1 MGLILILLTGLAWGG
16 VGVVLGASSRR
27 KIDGVVFVAVAT
39 AIGAGI
45 SWICLVNWAV
55 VLDGDVDG
63 RPSLLPILVTAG
75 VAGSLGMLSLQ
86 RAMGGG
92 AAAWTVGQ
100 SAMVIPFAV
109 GVVCFGEPF
118 RLRGGV
124 GVVIIV
130 LSMIAFSIDK
140 TVPESGSTSKRHAWL
155 RHALTAFLLL
165 GLQQVLSSV
174 PSSWDGWS
182 DAAGIRVPVILT
194 AGAIPLVIGV
204 AVRGLKVER
213 TVWRLAAA
221 YGLIVVVGQY
231 LLFRALD
238 QLSLEGR
245 ISLAF
250 PLAIG
255 TCILLVTFWDIVVW
269 KNRPAR
275 MTLVGLL
282 LGVAG
287 VVMLAM

>member
-45 SWICLVNWAV
+45 SWICLVNWAA
-55 VLDGDVDG
+55 VLAGDVDG

-118 RLRGGV
+118 RQRGGV

-213 TVWRLAAA
+213 TIWRLAAA

-250 PLAIG
+250 PIAIG

-269 KNRPAR
+269 KNRPAK